1 MSTAT
6 LAKYLLKE
14 LAVPDYSYSNILFSL
29 FFSTYSL
36 VLKYFPEKIYQN
48 KILFLI
54 MLMKDLCT
62 AGFLCGLPFIF

>member
-36 VLKYFPEKIYQN
+36 VLKYFPEKIFKN
-48 KILFLI
+48 TFLI

>member
-1 MSTAT
+1 MEDWMSTAT

-48 KILFLI
+48 KILF
-54 MLMKDLCT
+54 
-62 AGFLCGLPFIF
+62 